1 MDWDFLCCFGIVEC
15 LCFGG
20 GGGGGS
26 DTEAEIVVFAFLSKT
41 GVVAL

>member
-15 LCFGG
+15 LCFG